1 MSIRSK
7 IALGTALSTAGIWAY
22 AHGIEHRSATSWI
35 AEHLLPARK
44 AASIFGTTSEQ
55 AFQEKLAP
63 YYISNE
69 RPVANP
75 SLLVGQKVEEIHVHG
90 MQVFIWNNKHNPTQ
104 PVLLYT
110 HGGGYLHQPSIMHYI
125 SVARI
130 ARLLDARVVF
140 PIYPK
145 LPNHTFE
152 EAFQSLDALYRIVL
166 STVDSS
172 ERITIMGD
180 SAGGGLALAFA
191 MYARDH
197 HLAQPKHIVLFSP
210 WTDIATN
217 NPAIAQYEPL
227 DPMLK
232 AWPIQQLGKLWATPI
247 KTKNSITDPSTARPA
262 KNNNSNNT
270 DYARNPYVSPLY
282 GAFDCL
288 GTITIV
294 VGTHELLYPDS
305 ERLHQA
311 LSAQGIR
318 HHYIVGDKMNHVY
331 PIYPIPEAWR
341 VQRNIASIIAKH

>member
-1 MSIRSK
+1 MNVRSRK
-7 IALGTALSTAGIWAY
+7 IALGTALSAAGVWAY
-22 AHGIEHRSATSWI
+22 AHGVEHRSATSWI
-35 AEHLLPARK
+35 AEHILPARK
-44 AASIFGTTSEQ
+44 AASIFGTTSKQ

-90 MQVFIWNNKHNPTQ
+90 MQVFVWNNKHNPSQ

-110 HGGGYLHQPSIMHYI
+110 HGGGYVHQPSIMHYI

-152 EAFQSLDALYRIVL
+152 ETFQSLDALYRIIL
-166 STVDSS
+166 PTVDSS

-191 MYARDH
+191 MYIRDH
-197 HLAQPKHIVLFSP
+197 HLAQPKHIVLLSP

-217 NPAIAQYEPL
+217 NRAIAQYEPL

-232 AWPIQQLGKLWATPI
+232 AWPIQQLGKLWATPAA
-247 KTKNSITDPSTARPA
+247 TNHNSVGSSTAKPTIH
-262 KNNNSNNT
+262 NEQM

-282 GAFDCL
+282 GTFDHL

-311 LSAQGIR
+311 LSARGIR